1 MSLAELNSK
10 GAFKGFWNPYLD
22 KVGQSFNTD
31 VVGTGGVSSNSIYQ
45 YYKTPM
51 QSMFQTAYAEA
62 STKDLKDEIK
72 NAEDSYAIMYELQ
85 SGGYIDKLVN
95 SDTFNTLIQQIGNG
109 KFGDRE

>member
-1 MSLAELNSK
+1 
-10 GAFKGFWNPYLD
+10 
-22 KVGQSFNTD
+22 
-31 VVGTGGVSSNSIYQ
+31 
-45 YYKTPM
+45 M
-51 QSMFQTAYAEA
+51 QSMFQTAYNEA

-109 KFGDRE
+109 KF